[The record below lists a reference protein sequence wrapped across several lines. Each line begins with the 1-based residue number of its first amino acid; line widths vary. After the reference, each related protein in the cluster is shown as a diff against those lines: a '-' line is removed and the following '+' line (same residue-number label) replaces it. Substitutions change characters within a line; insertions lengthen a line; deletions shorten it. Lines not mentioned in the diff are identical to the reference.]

1 MKKLLISLLFILIL
15 LPSINYAF
23 MEINCPNAV
32 LIDAS
37 NGRVLYEK
45 EAYSQAFPA
54 STTKIMTALLALEKT
69 SLEEPVKASAT
80 AINSVPSDGSSAYIQ
95 VGETFAVEDLLKC
108 LLLVSGNDA
117 ANVLAEHIGGSI
129 GNFVTMMNEKAKEI
143 GCKGTHFVN
152 ANGLDDDN
160 HYTTAYDLSIMYMY
174 AYNNYPDFE
183 RILKLSSFSLPAT
196 DIYKKDDRVFT
207 NTNRLFFEKE
217 SSDGHSYYYPYCTG
231 GKTGYTSKA
240 KNCFVASASKNDI
253 DLIVCVLGGDK
264 NTDNSSQRYN
274 DTITLFNY
282 GFERL
287 VKKELVHSGD
297 YINSVPVKNSKKSK
311 EKLEIV
317 TSKPLITNVDSF
329 FNIDNLKTTIN
340 IDEEIEAPIEVGQ
353 KVGTA
358 VYSLYDEDYTID
370 LVARNK
376 IERKPDITF
385 FGVLS
390 AILVFL
396 LRAAVVV
403 GIIILI
409 GRFYNKVLY
418 KKKRK
423 TRAHNVRRYNARFHK

>member
-196 DIYKKDDRVFT
+196 DITKKMIEFLQIQIDYF
-207 NTNRLFFEKE
+207 LK
-217 SSDGHSYYYPYCTG
+217 
-231 GKTGYTSKA
+231 
-240 KNCFVASASKNDI
+240 KNHLMVI
-253 DLIVCVLGGDK
+253 LIIIHTVLA
-264 NTDNSSQRYN
+264 
-274 DTITLFNY
+274 
-282 GFERL
+282 
-287 VKKELVHSGD
+287 
-297 YINSVPVKNSKKSK
+297 
-311 EKLEIV
+311 EKL
-317 TSKPLITNVDSF
+317 
-329 FNIDNLKTTIN
+329 
-340 IDEEIEAPIEVGQ
+340 
-353 KVGTA
+353 
-358 VYSLYDEDYTID
+358 
-370 LVARNK
+370 
-376 IERKPDITF
+376 
-385 FGVLS
+385 
-390 AILVFL
+390 AIHQ
-396 LRAAVVV
+396 
-403 GIIILI
+403 
-409 GRFYNKVLY
+409 
-418 KKKRK
+418 KRK
-423 TRAHNVRRYNARFHK
+423 IVL